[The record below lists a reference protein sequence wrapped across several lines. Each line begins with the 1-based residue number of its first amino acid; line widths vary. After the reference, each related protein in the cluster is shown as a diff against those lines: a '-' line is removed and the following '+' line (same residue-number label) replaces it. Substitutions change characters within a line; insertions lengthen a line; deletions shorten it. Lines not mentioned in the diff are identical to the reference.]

1 MVVEKVVAIFNGLF
15 KSKWERDNEITRMQH
30 NNKKVAS
37 NKRCIYHPGLSN
49 HTTSECLLRDDKKQ
63 RRLAANKKLH
73 SNNRPCKYCKEP
85 NWTPKHNLVCKK
97 INGNKK
103 KGARKT
109 IVPVPREEKDDDNM
123 DTDID
128 DSASEDQNLTFAAM
142 HIKDDN
148 CEYQYLN
155 EPPTN
160 ILSKN
165 SIILPITL
173 ENNNVKV
180 RTYFLLDTG
189 SSFSCISPKLAKI
202 LDNWYYRTIY

>member
-1 MVVEKVVAIFNGLF
+1 
-15 KSKWERDNEITRMQH
+15 
-30 NNKKVAS
+30 
-37 NKRCIYHPGLSN
+37 
-49 HTTSECLLRDDKKQ
+49 
-63 RRLAANKKLH
+63 
-73 SNNRPCKYCKEP
+73 
-85 NWTPKHNLVCKK
+85 
-97 INGNKK
+97 
-103 KGARKT
+103 
-109 IVPVPREEKDDDNM
+109 M

-142 HIKDDN
+142 HIKDN

-202 LDNWYYRTIY
+202 LDVKINKQTTGFIKTCKKDNIVDRIGTTEQSIKITYNSRQCSSKFEIFDIFSDIDVVI